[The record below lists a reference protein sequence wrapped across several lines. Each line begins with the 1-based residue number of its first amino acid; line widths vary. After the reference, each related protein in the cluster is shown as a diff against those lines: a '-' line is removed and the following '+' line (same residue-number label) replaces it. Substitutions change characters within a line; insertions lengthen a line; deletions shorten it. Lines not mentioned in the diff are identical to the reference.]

1 MFYLNKF
8 RGFFLGLL
16 FALSV
21 TCSAK
26 AESLK
31 VPILR
36 VEKERIGFRSE
47 MNAKGSK
54 DLRNS
59 FGMAFIATS
68 GGLGGS
74 GNYYR
79 KLNSIFGV
87 RLGFEFVSYRKYH
100 VLQKLDVVNN
110 PYIEPVNII
119 SLPFGFRGSFK
130 FLSHFVPH
138 LEAGIGPYM
147 RIDHQEQILEFYPG
161 FHDLTRPDTVVISHK
176 SPPYFRHVIYQPNHS
191 RSDVYNILSDINLLF
206 DLVSDISKTSF
217 AFGAFAGS
225 GFDILIGENLD
236 AAITVNGYYR
246 YIRFSENLFQPGDFS
261 GFFLSVGVMKY
272 F

>member
-1 MFYLNKF
+1 MFYFNKF

-21 TCSAK
+21 TCPAK

-31 VPILR
+31 VPVLH
-36 VEKERIGFRSE
+36 VEKERIGFGSE
-47 MNAKGSK
+47 RNAKGSK

-59 FGMAFIATS
+59 MSMALVATS
-68 GGLGGS
+68 GGFGGR

-87 RLGFEFVSYRKYH
+87 RLGFEFVSYTKSH
-100 VLQKLDVVNN
+100 VLQKLDITNN
-110 PYIEPVNII
+110 PYIEPINII

-147 RIDHQEQILEFYPG
+147 RFDHQEQIREFYPG
-161 FHDLTRPDTVVISHK
+161 FHDLTRSDTVVISRK
-176 SPPYFRHVIYQPNHS
+176 GTPDFRHIVYPPDYN

-206 DLVSDISKTSF
+206 DLASYISKTSF
-217 AFGAFAGS
+217 SFGAFAGG
-225 GFDILIGENLD
+225 GFDILLGEDLD

-246 YIRFSENLFQPGDFS
+246 YIQFPENLFQPGDFS
-261 GFFLSVGVMKY
+261 GFFLSVGFMKY